1 MVFVLDVSALLSNL
15 AHLESVQQS
24 IVAQA
29 ITFLLSLTPV
39 WLFPFIVLISVL
51 LCRNVKDV
59 QTDTSST
66 AAVNAI
72 DLLTPKIVKFS
83 ALPATNATNVKLV
96 MYLL

>member
-1 MVFVLDVSALLSNL
+1 MAFVLDVSALLSNL

-83 ALPATNATNVKLV
+83 TLPATNATNVKLV